1 MLEYAREIGA
11 DEDEFRSALQEVTIM
26 STEQF
31 QHTCNTLFLFAKQ
44 MSQLAYQN
52 IQQQARAIHR
62 RKRAEEALKNSEALY
77 QSLVQYLP
85 QGIFRKD
92 LKGRFTFINQKVCE
106 YVGFKEEEIIGK
118 ITDFDLLPKELA
130 EKYQHDD
137 LRVFQTQE
145 MFECIE
151 ENQSRSGEKIYVH
164 VIKTP
169 IYNAEGKIIGLQ
181 GIFWD
186 ITEKQRMEE
195 ELLKARKLE
204 SVGILA
210 GGIAHD
216 FNNLLMVILG
226 NISLIKSFS
235 SLSDFISQRLQEV
248 EKAIQRAQDLTQ
260 QLLTFSKGGA
270 PVKKT
275 ISITKLVEE
284 TTAFTLRGSNVRCE
298 FDLPDDLWFINVDEG

>member
-1 MLEYAREIGA
+1 M
-11 DEDEFRSALQEVTIM
+11 
-26 STEQF
+26 
-31 QHTCNTLFLFAKQ
+31 
-44 MSQLAYQN
+44 
-52 IQQQARAIHR
+52 
-62 RKRAEEALKNSEALY
+62 
-77 QSLVQYLP
+77 
-85 QGIFRKD
+85 
-92 LKGRFTFINQKVCE
+92 
-106 YVGFKEEEIIGK
+106 
-118 ITDFDLLPKELA
+118 
-130 EKYQHDD
+130 
-137 LRVFQTQE
+137 
-145 MFECIE
+145 
-151 ENQSRSGEKIYVH
+151 
-164 VIKTP
+164 
-169 IYNAEGKIIGLQ
+169 
-181 GIFWD
+181 D